1 MATARNFEKI
11 VVLLSPTDLFGVSST
26 SEGKQSHEVLHNRHK
41 HETSHN
47 PLLTQ
52 STCLIELALRNNLL
66 HDFFLGPLLHG
77 RIKPTFS
84 TKPNMTSLTS
94 SLPKVGVDNN
104 IIICP
109 KFRNFFIP
117 NLYLA
122 PLPHSTE
129 ATRRLGHLCC

>member
-41 HETSHN
+41 HETTASYD

-84 TKPNMTSLTS
+84 TKPNMTS
-94 SLPKVGVDNN
+94 
-104 IIICP
+104 
-109 KFRNFFIP
+109 
-117 NLYLA
+117 Y
-122 PLPHSTE
+122 
-129 ATRRLGHLCC
+129 